1 MKALGVLNNYKDRGE
16 IKLNVK
22 FFSDNVHDNAAEA
35 RREGGTNLKSV
46 LQDIQKSNPDNVVIM
61 TDADSEGDVLP
72 FTPVPGAAWLLFK
85 QGDRSQSLIDAIKGQ
100 TQNLVFD
107 IKDIV

>member
-22 FFSDNVHDNAAEA
+22 FFSNNVHDNASEA
-35 RREGGTNLKSV
+35 RHEGGTNLESV
-46 LQDIQKSNPDNVVIM
+46 LQDIQKSNPDNVIIM
-61 TDADSEGDVLP
+61 TDADSEGDELP
-72 FTPVPGAAWLLFK
+72 FTQIPGAVWLLFK
-85 QGDRSQSLIDAIKGQ
+85 NGDRSQSLIDAIKGR

-107 IKDIV
+107 IKDVI